1 MWATP
6 ITIDIFILNEL
17 VNASLFVASCQIWNE
32 AEVKKNQI
40 LKFFSF
46 FWRSVHGFPRFMVTD
61 SQQILQ
67 NLFSPLILLLAQN
80 IRNGFDKTN
89 FQ

>member
-32 AEVKKNQI
+32 AELKKNEI

-46 FWRSVHGFPRFMVTD
+46 FEEVFMVFPDLWLLTV
-61 SQQILQ
+61 SKTF
-67 NLFSPLILLLAQN
+67 FSH
-80 IRNGFDKTN
+80 
-89 FQ
+89 